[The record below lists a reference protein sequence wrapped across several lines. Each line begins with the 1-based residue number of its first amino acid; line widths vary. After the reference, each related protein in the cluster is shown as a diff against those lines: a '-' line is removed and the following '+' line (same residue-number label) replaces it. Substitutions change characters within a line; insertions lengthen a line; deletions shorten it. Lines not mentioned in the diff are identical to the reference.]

1 MRAPLRHAITS
12 LRSAGF
18 EVDRIYQAGRH
29 TEIHFLDTNGGGLV
43 RVHRGNRVSVAF
55 ERNLRTIIRRHLRAG
70 AP

>member
-1 MRAPLRHAITS
+1 MRAPLRHAICA

-55 ERNLRTIIRRHLRAG
+55 ERNLRTIIRKHQRG
-70 AP
+70 TAP